1 MPELLSTARQAKE
14 DLMPLIQE
22 MRSRADE
29 HRDLCRQLREMIVAR
44 LDLPVDPDWIT
55 DDQPLFGRG
64 LELDSI
70 DAMELVVGL
79 HAKFGIMIDDDDK
92 GIFGSIAQLA
102 QRILDEQ

>member
-1 MPELLSTARQAKE
+1 MTTGPATTLE
-14 DLMPLIQE
+14 E
-22 MRSRADE
+22 MRSRADQ
-29 HRDLCRQLREMIVAR
+29 HRDLCRQIKEMIVER

-64 LELDSI
+64 LGLDSI

-92 GIFGSIAQLA
+92 GVFGSIAHMA
-102 QRILDEQ
+102 ERILDEQ